1 MDNLELLEKLAQ
13 VMGVPTTEIKAVED
27 TAAGIVARMF
37 DGSSYIKVPKDNP
50 DSEGKTGL
58 MYLRA
63 PTEKYNGTF
72 PVFAGG
78 APADTPPAATSEAE
92 PAEATTTEPAADEAA
107 PADTPPA
114 ATSEA
119 AVPVKA
125 KTST

>member
-27 TAAGIVARMF
+27 TAAGIVARML

-63 PTEKYNGTF
+63 PTKKCNGTF

-78 APADTPPAATSEAE
+78 APAQTRPGRDLRSGAGRSHRPRSPQRMRLHLPTRPRPRPP
-92 PAEATTTEPAADEAA
+92 
-107 PADTPPA
+107 
-114 ATSEA
+114 
-119 AVPVKA
+119 KRLCR
-125 KTST
+125 